1 MISPNFKK
9 TIFISLLGHITA
21 FSIFT
26 FSFGNK
32 IQIANYANISSW
44 GQVLKG
50 YDLRL
55 GNNYNTSGN
64 KKLNFESLKAPEAE
78 KEASDYLLP
87 RAYSKPF
94 ARLAMQDEKE
104 VFSRHLTENQ
114 FPKRRKEAVVM
125 FYPALPYHFI
135 LYFKDR
141 QVVHIQ
147 LDYNAALNVNKK
159 NIITVR
165 RKISSGNLE
174 ADLLCMRYIEH
185 YLSIGQD
192 RQFLGEWKTVK
203 IELQPKR

>member
-1 MISPNFKK
+1 MISPGFKK

-32 IQIANYANISSW
+32 IQIANYTNISSW
-44 GQVLKG
+44 GPVLKG
-50 YDLRL
+50 YDLRF
-55 GNNYNTSGN
+55 GNNYNIPGN
-64 KKLNFESLKAPEAE
+64 KKLNFPALKAPEAE
-78 KEASDYLLP
+78 KEAGDYLLLSS
-87 RAYSKPF
+87 YSKPF
-94 ARLAMQDEKE
+94 AKLAIANEKE

-125 FYPALPYHFI
+125 FYPALPYHFN

-141 QVVHIQ
+141 HVVHIQ
-147 LDYNAALNVNKK
+147 LDYNVALNVNKK
-159 NIITVR
+159 SIITVK

-174 ADLLCMRYIEH
+174 ADLLCTRYLEH

-192 RQFLGEWKTVK
+192 RQLSGEWKTVK
-203 IELQPKR
+203 IELQLKK

>member
-1 MISPNFKK
+1 MIPPNFKK
-9 TIFISLLGHITA
+9 TIFISFLGHITA

-32 IQIANYANISSW
+32 IQIANYANVSFW

-50 YDLRL
+50 YDLRF
-55 GNNYNTSGN
+55 GNNYNIPGD
-64 KKLNFESLKAPEAE
+64 KKLNFVSLKVPEADNQ
-78 KEASDYLLP
+78 ANDYLLL

-94 ARLAMQDEKE
+94 IKLAIPGEKE
-104 VFSRHLTENQ
+104 IFSRHLAENQ
-114 FPKRRKEAVVM
+114 SPKRRKEAVVM
-125 FYPALPYHFI
+125 FYPALPYHFN

-147 LDYNAALNVNKK
+147 LDYNVALNINKK
-159 NIITVR
+159 SIITVR

-192 RQFLGEWKTVK
+192 RQFLGKWKTVK